1 MIEPTVGRVAW
12 YWPDAYDM
20 DRDGMVVSREADPQ
34 PLCAW
39 VVFVHSAR
47 MVNLAVFDHN
57 GVFFTRSS
65 VTLLQDGDPIPSDG
79 RYAEWMPDQKGQA
92 AQHEA
97 LEQQK

>member
-1 MIEPTVGRVAW
+1 MIEPTVGRVVW
-12 YWPDAYDM
+12 YRPDAYDM

-47 MVNLAVFDHN
+47 VVNLAVFDHN
-57 GVFFTRSS
+57 GALFTRSS
-65 VTLLQDGDPIPSDG
+65 VTLVQDDDPIPAG
-79 RYAEWMPDQKGQA
+79 RHAEWMPYQKGQA
-92 AQHEA
+92 AKHEA